1 MRTGTPLDEQLKLS
15 LGTRVVELC
24 SIPGHPLARNL
35 VDSLVTSTL
44 EEGRAVIWCTAN
56 RKVDQERWMG
66 QLRAKHKGRTEAGG
80 VGAPRTKPK
89 LGSLF
94 VVHTPTLAMLLVA
107 LRKNVP
113 GVLVEERAKEI
124 TARYNA
130 GINEILGNR
139 HGSLVVIDEI
149 ATLLQLSTGPYSS
162 TATVASGRSVSA
174 KMSIVALYRTIGE
187 LIYCTHTNVVMLD
200 SFATKFVDI
209 AEITFEAERRRK
221 EEWMDLGVDDVVPP
235 PPAATQQSSTRMG
248 PPKSTQLK
256 KGEELKGLRELVPF
270 MKLQGPDRQLC
281 HARIQV
287 IYKHGKPHI
296 DMQHRQDRRRRRK
309 KA

>member
-1 MRTGTPLDEQLKLS
+1 MRTGTALDEQLKLS
-15 LGTRVVELC
+15 LGTRVIELC

-56 RKVDQERWMG
+56 RKVDQERWME
-66 QLRAKHKGRTEAGG
+66 QLREKRKGRTEGT
-80 VGAPRTKPK
+80 RDKTKPR

-107 LRKNVP
+107 LRKNIP

-124 TARYNA
+124 TARHNA
-130 GINEILGNR
+130 GIKENLSNR

-162 TATVASGRSVSA
+162 TATVASGRGVSA

-221 EEWMDLGVDDVVPP
+221 EEWMDQDLEVDVVPP
-235 PPAATQQSSTRMG
+235 SATQNTTRMG
-248 PPKSTQLK
+248 PPKNTPSK

-270 MKLQGPDRQLC
+270 MKLQGPERQLC

-296 DMQHRQDRRRRRK
+296 DMQHRMDRRKRRSK